1 MIKHIVLFRF
11 EDPKV
16 NIPIVRDSLYALVD
30 KIPEIVSMQIG
41 ADFMHSPRSSDM
53 VLIVDFKS
61 KEDLEIYDRHP
72 DHQKARV
79 YIHAHRLDSKTVD
92 FEY

>member
-1 MIKHIVLFRF
+1 MIKHIVLFKF

-16 NIPIVRDSLYALVD
+16 NVPVVRDSLYALVD
-30 KIPEIVSMQIG
+30 KIPEIVHMQIG
-41 ADFMHSPRSSDM
+41 EDFLHSPRSYDM
-53 VLIVDFKS
+53 ALLVDFKT
-61 KEDLEIYDRHP
+61 KEDLETYDKHP
-72 DHQKARV
+72 DHQQARV

>member
-11 EDPKV
+11 EDPTV
-16 NIPIVRDSLYALVD
+16 NIPIVRESLYALRE

-41 ADFMHSPRSSDM
+41 EDFLHSGRSFDM
-53 VLIVDFKS
+53 ALLVDFKTR
-61 KEDLEIYDRHP
+61 EDLEIYDKHP
-72 DHQKARV
+72 DHQQARA
-79 YIHAHRLDSKTVD
+79 YIHALRLVSKTVD

>member
-1 MIKHIVLFRF
+1 MIKHIVLFKF
-11 EDPKV
+11 ENPAE

-30 KIPEIVSMQIG
+30 KIPEIQHMQIG
-41 ADFMHSPRSSDM
+41 ADFLHSGRSYDM
-53 VLIVDFKS
+53 ALLVDFKS
-61 KEDLEIYDRHP
+61 RADLEVYDRHP
-72 DHQKARV
+72 DHAKARV

>member
-1 MIKHIVLFRF
+1 MIKHIVLFKF

-16 NIPIVRDSLYALVD
+16 NVTIVRDSLYALVD

-41 ADFMHSPRSSDM
+41 EDFMHSPRSFDM
-53 VLIVDFKS
+53 ALLVDCKT
-61 KEDLEIYDRHP
+61 KEDLAVYDKHP
-72 DHQKARV
+72 DHNAARV
-79 YIHAHRLDSKTVD
+79 YIHAHCLESKTVD

>member
-1 MIKHIVLFRF
+1 MIKHIVLFKF

-16 NIPIVRDSLYALVD
+16 NVPVVRDSLYALVD

-41 ADFMHSPRSSDM
+41 EDFMHSPRSFDM
-53 VLIVDFKS
+53 ALLVDCKT
-61 KEDLEIYDRHP
+61 KEYLAVYDKHP
-72 DHQKARV
+72 DHNAARV
-79 YIHAHRLDSKTVD
+79 YIHAHCLESKTVD

>member
-1 MIKHIVLFRF
+1 MIKHIVLFKF
-11 EDPKV
+11 ENPQE
-16 NIPIVRDSLYALVD
+16 NIPIVRESLYALCD
-30 KIPEIVSMQIG
+30 KIPEIAHMQIG
-41 ADFMHSPRSSDM
+41 ADFLHSGRSYDM
-53 VLIVDFKS
+53 ALLVDFKS
-61 KEDLEIYDRHP
+61 REDMEVYDKHP

>member
-1 MIKHIVLFRF
+1 MIKHIVLFKF
-11 EDPKV
+11 EDPAV
-16 NIPIVRDSLYALVD
+16 NVPIVRDSLYALVD
-30 KIPEIVSMQIG
+30 KIPQIVHMQIG
-41 ADFMHSPRSSDM
+41 EDFLHSGRSYDM
-53 VLIVDFKS
+53 ALLVDFKS
-61 KEDLEIYDRHP
+61 REDLEIYDKNP

>member
-1 MIKHIVLFRF
+1 MIKHIVLFKF
-11 EDPKV
+11 EDPAV
-16 NIPIVRDSLYALVD
+16 NIPIVRDSLYALQ
-30 KIPEIVSMQIG
+30 KTIPEIADMQIG
-41 ADFMHSPRSSDM
+41 ADFMHSQRSSDM

-61 KEDLEIYDRHP
+61 REDLEIYDKNP
-72 DHQKARV
+72 DHAKARV

>member
-11 EDPKV
+11 EDPTV
-16 NIPIVRDSLYALVD
+16 NIPIVRESLYALRE

-41 ADFMHSPRSSDM
+41 EDFLHSGRSFDM
-53 VLIVDFKS
+53 ALLVDFKTR
-61 KEDLEIYDRHP
+61 EDLEIYDKHP
-72 DHQKARV
+72 DHQQARA
-79 YIHAHRLDSKTVD
+79 YIHVHRLDSKTVD